1 MPHLIAR
8 LYELGRGRTAGEET
22 GTPSRGLEGGNVSW
36 ARAGDQ
42 QEEAGTW
49 DLSSLQHKQALG

>member
-1 MPHLIAR
+1 MPYLIAR
-8 LYELGRGRTAGEET
+8 VYELGRGRTAGEET
-22 GTPSRGLEGGNVSW
+22 GTASWGLEGGNVSW

-49 DLSSLQHKQALG
+49 DMSSFQRKQALG